1 MKSNLI
7 FVLCAC
13 LWGTSTFINR
23 IAAKNV
29 SPFIMQIIVGIIY
42 ILYIPIAIRTIGI
55 ENLKIN
61 FLNASMILIS
71 TTISLVANILL
82 YMAIRQSE
90 TSSVMLVSL
99 YPAVSVVLAVV
110 FLNESL
116 SLFKIIG
123 IITMVVGA
131 VILNIK

>member
-1 MKSNLI
+1 
-7 FVLCAC
+7 
-13 LWGTSTFINR
+13 
-23 IAAKNV
+23 
-29 SPFIMQIIVGIIY
+29 MQIIVGIIY
-42 ILYIPIAIRTIGI
+42 IFYIPIAARMIGV

-61 FLNASMILIS
+61 FLNVSMILIS
-71 TTISLVANILL
+71 TIISLTANILL
-82 YMAIRQSE
+82 YVALKHSE

-99 YPAVSVVLAVV
+99 YPAVSVVLAAT

-123 IITMVVGA
+123 IITMAIGA

>member
-1 MKSNLI
+1 MRSNFILI
-7 FVLCAC
+7 LCAF
-13 LWGTSTFINR
+13 LWGISTFINR
-23 IAAKNV
+23 IATKDV

-42 ILYIPIAIRTIGI
+42 IFYIPIAARMIGV

-61 FLNASMILIS
+61 FLNVSMILIS
-71 TTISLVANILL
+71 TIISLTANILL
-82 YMAIRQSE
+82 YVALKHSE

-99 YPAVSVVLAVV
+99 YPAVSVVLAAT

-123 IITMVVGA
+123 IITMAIGA